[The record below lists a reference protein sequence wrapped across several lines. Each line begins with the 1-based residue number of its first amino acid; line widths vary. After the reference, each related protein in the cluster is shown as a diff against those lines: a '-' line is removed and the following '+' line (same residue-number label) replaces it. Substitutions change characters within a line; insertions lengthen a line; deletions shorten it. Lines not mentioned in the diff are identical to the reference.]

1 MHNAIEV
8 EGLTKRFGDIT
19 AVDDLSFSVQAGTV
33 CRFLG
38 PNGAGKSTTLR
49 MLLGLV
55 APTSGAARIAGRGYT
70 ELEQPC
76 RVVGAALESNSLH
89 PGRRARDHRRMI
101 AAAID
106 LPSTRVDAVL
116 DEVGLS
122 AAAHRRT
129 GGFSLG
135 MRQRL
140 SLAVALLGRPRILIL
155 DEPANGLDPEGVHRL
170 RHLLRTFAD
179 DGGTVLVS
187 SHRLTEMAL
196 LVDDVVIIAHGR
208 LVAHSSL
215 SELSRRAATGV
226 RVRSP
231 QAAALRDALAAKGI
245 AAEVTGFELVAY
257 DTAPETVGLT
267 AAANSIVIYEITEQN
282 FDLEEMFLELTRTG
296 APQ

>member
-1 MHNAIEV
+1 
-8 EGLTKRFGDIT
+8 
-19 AVDDLSFSVQAGTV
+19 
-33 CRFLG
+33 
-38 PNGAGKSTTLR
+38 
-49 MLLGLV
+49 
-55 APTSGAARIAGRGYT
+55 
-70 ELEQPC
+70 
-76 RVVGAALESNSLH
+76 
-89 PGRRARDHRRMI
+89 
-101 AAAID
+101 
-106 LPSTRVDAVL
+106 
-116 DEVGLS
+116 
-122 AAAHRRT
+122 
-129 GGFSLG
+129 